1 MNTETLKVFDQT
13 IVAAFYERRAVVPVR
28 TSGGHRPPLQ
38 LTALTSLVVLLLSAP
53 ILHAEE
59 TATNPPSPATATSP
73 FPAGTS
79 TNEPTIVTSEHLQA
93 DYLHNVGTFEG
104 NVLAVDPRMT
114 VRADKMTVFFG
125 GTNVVTSS
133 GTNTTRAVQKIV
145 AEGAVVITTP
155 DNKTAH
161 SDQAEYTAE
170 DGKVVL
176 NGKPRVETPDG
187 VVTGQKITF
196 WRGSQKMD
204 VVAGASET
212 NRTRLIIYPEEQRKK
227 E

>member
-1 MNTETLKVFDQT
+1 M
-13 IVAAFYERRAVVPVR
+13 
-28 TSGGHRPPLQ
+28 
-38 LTALTSLVVLLLSAP
+38 VVLASVP
-53 ILHAEE
+53 ILHAADV
-59 TATNPPSPATATSP
+59 ATNPPPPATATAP
-73 FPAGTS
+73 LAAEAP

-125 GTNVVTSS
+125 STNVVTAP
-133 GTNTTRAVQKIV
+133 GTNTARAVQKII
-145 AEGAVVITTP
+145 AEGGVVITTP
-155 DNKTAH
+155 DNKKSN
-161 SDQAEYTAE
+161 SDRAEYTGE

-176 NGKPRVETPDG
+176 TGHPHAESAEG
-187 VVTGQKITF
+187 VVTGQRITF
-196 WRGSQKMD
+196 WRDSQKMD
-204 VVAGASET
+204 VDAGPTET

>member
-1 MNTETLKVFDQT
+1 MKRTVFIAAVIT
-13 IVAAFYERRAVVPVR
+13 SCVVAAVSAANAQGDAPGTGATTPPPV
-28 TSGGHRPPLQ
+28 
-38 LTALTSLVVLLLSAP
+38 A
-53 ILHAEE
+53 
-59 TATNPPSPATATSP
+59 ATSP
-73 FPAGTS
+73 FPAGSS

-125 GTNVVTSS
+125 GTNIVTST
-133 GTNTTRAVQKIV
+133 GTNTTRSIQKIF
-145 AEGAVVITTP
+145 AEGAVVINTP

-161 SDQAEYTAE
+161 GDQAEYTADE
-170 DGKVVL
+170 GKVVL
-176 NGKPRVETPDG
+176 TGKPRVETPDG
-187 VVTGQKITF
+187 IVTGQKITF

-204 VVAGASET
+204 VVAGGSDT
-212 NRTRLIIYPEEQRKK
+212 NRTRLLIYPEEQRKK

>member
-1 MNTETLKVFDQT
+1 MKKRLWEP
-13 IVAAFYERRAVVPVR
+13 VV
-28 TSGGHRPPLQ
+28 
-38 LTALTSLVVLLLSAP
+38 ALTVLFAFTL
-53 ILHAEE
+53 ILRAEE
-59 TATNPPSPATATSP
+59 TATNPPPPATATSP
-73 FPAGTS
+73 FPASTS

-125 GTNVVTSS
+125 GTNVVTSGS
-133 GTNTTRAVQKIV
+133 TNTTRAVQKII
-145 AEGAVVITTP
+145 AEGGVVITSP
-155 DNKTAH
+155 DNKTSQ
-161 SDQAEYTAE
+161 SDHAEYTAE

-176 NGKPRVETPDG
+176 TGKPRVETPDG